1 MDHLQGVA
9 QELLGF
15 SEELQGSNPAL
26 YRDLALYLQVLRD
39 GLLNAVQ
46 QACFHLATR
55 FYPER
60 YCAMGAQQRA
70 ELQERLSLLVMRSS
84 SLLTVEQLAQLAGQL
99 VRERQLQRH
108 QRQQEWLAQL
118 RKLGEEESEAE
129 QPADPDGSIQL
140 QVALPIDPQRWLA
153 LGGSPAMHPHGQE
166 PSTDEE
172 PSIDEEQDPLAMAG
186 LEDLLNDSGASLLDG
201 LGDLAE
207 GGDPPHPWDTPCLPV
222 DPQALLAWLEG
233 FERALQRLLRNLSHA
248 LNRELLRLGLSR
260 SLLPPSLLQAAL
272 QGQLEPQPAP
282 ANLLRLPLPLSPE
295 SGAELD
301 SVALLLRPA
310 DLELDQPR
318 LRNCRSRLQRRR
330 QEIRRM
336 AEQHRRVQRRLQTL
350 EAERLWHQDTSRPPQ
365 DLPPP

>member
-15 SEELQGSNPAL
+15 REELQASNPAL

-55 FYPER
+55 FYPDR
-60 YCAMGAQQRA
+60 YCAMAPQQRA
-70 ELQERLSLLVMRSS
+70 ELQKRLSLLVMRSS

-99 VRERQLQRH
+99 VQERQLQRQ

-118 RKLGEEESEAE
+118 RKLGEEHGEAE
-129 QPADPDGSIQL
+129 QPTDPEGSIQL
-140 QVALPIDPQRWLA
+140 QVALPIDPQRWQA
-153 LGGSPAMHPHGQE
+153 LVDAPAMHPQG
-166 PSTDEE
+166 EE
-172 PSIDEEQDPLAMAG
+172 ADGAG
-186 LEDLLNDSGASLLDG
+186 LEDLLNDSDDTLLDALIDPVE
-201 LGDLAE
+201 LGAL
-207 GGDPPHPWDTPCLPV
+207 PQPWNTPCLPL

-248 LNRELLRLGLSR
+248 LNRELLRLELSR
-260 SLLPPSLLQAAL
+260 SLLPASLLQAAL

-282 ANLLRLPLPLSPE
+282 ANLLRLPLPLSPD

-318 LRNCRSRLQRRR
+318 LRHCRSRLQRRR

-350 EAERLWHQDTSRPPQ
+350 EAERLWHQDTSSPPQ
-365 DLPPP
+365 DPPPP

>member
-1 MDHLQGVA
+1 VDHLQGVA

-15 SEELQGSNPAL
+15 TEELQGSNPTL

-84 SLLTVEQLAQLAGQL
+84 SLLTVEQLAQLAGEL

-118 RKLGEEESEAE
+118 HKLGEEDSEAE
-129 QPADPDGSIQL
+129 QPADPDGSVQL

-153 LGGSPAMHPHGQE
+153 LGGAPAMHPQAQE
-166 PSTDEE
+166 LDG
-172 PSIDEEQDPLAMAG
+172 AG
-186 LEDLLNDSGASLLDG
+186 LEDLLNDSGESLLDA
-201 LGDLAE
+201 LGDPADVGALPE
-207 GGDPPHPWDTPCLPV
+207 PWDTPCLPV

-318 LRNCRSRLQRRR
+318 LRHCRSRLQRRR

-350 EAERLWHQDTSRPPQ
+350 EAERLWHQDTSRPAQ
-365 DLPPP
+365 DPPPP